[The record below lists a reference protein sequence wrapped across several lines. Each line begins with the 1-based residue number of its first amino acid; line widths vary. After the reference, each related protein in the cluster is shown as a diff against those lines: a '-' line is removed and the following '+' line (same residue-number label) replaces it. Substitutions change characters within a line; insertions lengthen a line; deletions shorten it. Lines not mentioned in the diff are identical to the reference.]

1 MPVCRISGTLT
12 YPDGRP
18 AAGASVEARKSTFPP
33 AGRITSRPVSVRC
46 NQQGVFDLP
55 LEQAEVFRL
64 IILDLGIEATI
75 TVPSSATA
83 TLDSLVPS

>member
-1 MPVCRISGTLT
+1 MPVCKISGTLT
-12 YPDGRP
+12 YPDGKP
-18 AAGASVEARKSTFPP
+18 AVGTYVEARKSNFPP
-33 AGRITSRPVSVRC
+33 AGRITNRPIRVRC

-55 LEQAEVFRL
+55 LEQAESFKL
-64 IILDLGIEATI
+64 TIIELGIEVTI